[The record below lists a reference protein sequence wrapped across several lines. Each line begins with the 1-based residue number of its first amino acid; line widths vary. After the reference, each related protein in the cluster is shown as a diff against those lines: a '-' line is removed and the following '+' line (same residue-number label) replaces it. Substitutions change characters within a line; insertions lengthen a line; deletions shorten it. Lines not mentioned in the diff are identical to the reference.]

1 MTCCDEIR
9 EIIFLGGQL
18 DAAGQTHVR
27 ECDMCRHQV
36 DALRVVTGMLASDT
50 LPGPPP
56 ALTAR
61 VLERARPVLALHAR
75 TPRPVASSSR
85 LPWAI
90 VAAVGLLPIV
100 LIFDAYVL
108 STIHALLSMIIPAP
122 LSTYIVFN
130 LGALVVLLVT
140 LAYGAVP
147 LLADRQTRMES
158 AG

>member
-1 MTCCDEIR
+1 MGCDEIR
-9 EIIFLGGQL
+9 ETIFLGGQL
-18 DAAGQTHVR
+18 DAAGQAHVQG
-27 ECDMCRHQV
+27 CDMCRRQAE
-36 DALRVVTGMLASDT
+36 ALRMVTAALAGDA

-75 TPRPVASSSR
+75 TPQPVRSSSR
-85 LPWAI
+85 LPWAV

-100 LIFDAYVL
+100 VIFDAYVL
-108 STIHALLSMIIPAP
+108 RTIHALLSLFMPAP

-130 LGALVVLLVT
+130 LGSLVVLLVT